1 MVRQGHP
8 VTMLTSDQSGRSGK
22 LISRESRDGIDVIRI
37 RNRYDN
43 DMGTARRII
52 SFLTFMTIST
62 VVSLRQKNIDL
73 IFATSTP
80 LTVGIPALI
89 NKLIRRHNYVFE
101 VRDLWPE
108 FPIQMGAVKSTAAI
122 RALRYYERTIYK
134 HASLIVALSPGM
146 KGPIDTLGFAA
157 KTIMIPNM
165 AKPKEFF
172 PRPSDKSVLDQF
184 GINSESLKIVYFG
197 SLGRANNIP
206 HLVREI
212 QYASEQNLPVQFL
225 IIGEGAMGEQA
236 QKDLSEVSNEKYIFL
251 GMQNMENVSA
261 IVNECQIS
269 VTSFLNLPILETNS
283 PNKFLDSL
291 SAGKPSVINVHG
303 WIKDLVEQHECGFY
317 TNPEIRGDLVE
328 KSLELYQ
335 DQTRYSRYCENS
347 RALALSEFDRS
358 KLAKQLVNSIIPN

>member
-1 MVRQGHP
+1 
-8 VTMLTSDQSGRSGK
+8 MLTSNRSGRSGK
-22 LISRESRDGIDVIRI
+22 MVSHESRDGIDVIRI

-43 DMGTARRII
+43 DMGSARRIV

-62 VVSLRQKNIDL
+62 AVSLRQKNVDL

-89 NKLIRRHNYVFE
+89 NKLFRRRSYIFE

-108 FPIQMGAVKSTAAI
+108 FPIQMGAVKSTAVI
-122 RALRYYERTIYK
+122 RALRYFERTIYK
-134 HASLIVALSPGM
+134 HATLIIALSPGM
-146 KGPIDTLGFAA
+146 KGPIDALGFAE

-172 PRPSDKSVLDQF
+172 PRPSNKSVLKQF
-184 GINSESLKIVYFG
+184 NINPESLKIVYFG
-197 SLGRANNIP
+197 ALGRANNIP

-236 QKDLSEVSNEKYIFL
+236 QKDLSEVSNKKYIFL
-251 GMQNMENVSA
+251 GNQNMENVSA

-283 PNKFLDSL
+283 PNKFFDSL
-291 SAGKPSVINVHG
+291 SAGKPSAINVHG
-303 WIKDLVEQHECGFY
+303 WIQDLVEKHECGFY
-317 TNPEIRGDLVE
+317 TNPEIRGDLVD
-328 KSLELYQ
+328 KSLALYQ
-335 DQTRYSRYCENS
+335 DTARYTRYCENS
-347 RALALSEFDRS
+347 RALALNEFDRS
-358 KLAKQLVNSIIPN
+358 NLAKKLVDSIPV